1 MAALVNDDRIPNE
14 ISNIVDALNI
24 ANRKLISKYGTASG
38 SPVRVA
44 TREGSANTVDVYKKQ
59 YGGKMITYAV
69 RMGKDPSF
77 KIKGDGYYQKI
88 HASLLPDYKAQSSIP
103 NVTKRREEF
112 LNETKES
119 EENWLL
125 ADEKGLSPEL
135 YFYGYIKQGNNLV
148 LCTISE
154 AFNMDLNGFIR
165 AHGFGNAEMQKNI
178 AGQLV
183 NLFNEMAKDMTMI
196 CFDIKPQNTVIK
208 FDQDENGNP
217 ILNENF
223 IIKLIDWD
231 ADWCRNYKPLR
242 SRDQVAGPANQQ
254 AAATIM
260 IMVMANFF
268 FYYYGNNI
276 LMDHMKTFYDKDS
289 NQRFII
295 TKVMMNLFEAGILSG
310 VNTTEFSFMASHYF
324 RMNFP
329 SMRAIPD
336 QSKFLTEMFKR
347 SLCKNQL
354 DYESRASSIE
364 LTLRGGKKKK
374 RKTRRKYN
382 RKTKKPNN
390 KYKKKQSKS
399 RIKKK
404 RGKRKTKKHN

>member
-1 MAALVNDDRIPNE
+1 
-14 ISNIVDALNI
+14 
-24 ANRKLISKYGTASG
+24 
-38 SPVRVA
+38 
-44 TREGSANTVDVYKKQ
+44 
-59 YGGKMITYAV
+59 MITYAV

-103 NVTKRREEF
+103 DVTKRREEF

-154 AFNMDLNGFIR
+154 AFNMDLDGFIR
-165 AHGFGNAEMQKNI
+165 THGFGNAEMQKNI
-178 AGQLV
+178 TGQLV

-208 FDQDENGNP
+208 FEQDPNGNP

-223 IIKLIDWD
+223 IIKLIDWY
-231 ADWCRNYKPLR
+231 ADWCRDYKPLR

-268 FYYYGNNI
+268 FMYYRNNI
-276 LMDHMKTFYDKDS
+276 LMEHMKLFYDTDS
-289 NQRFII
+289 NQGFMI

-324 RMNFP
+324 RMDF
-329 SMRAIPD
+329 RTDGGD
-336 QSKFLTEMFKR
+336 QSEFLTEMFKR
-347 SLCKNQL
+347 SLCKDQT

-382 RKTKKPNN
+382 RKTKKHN
-390 KYKKKQSKS
+390 KKKPKS

>member
-1 MAALVNDDRIPNE
+1 MAALVNDNRIPND
-14 ISNIVDALNI
+14 ITNIVQALGI
-24 ANRKLISKYGTASG
+24 ANHKLISKYGTATG
-38 SPVRVA
+38 SPIHVA
-44 TREGSANTVDVYKKQ
+44 TREGSANTVEVYKKQ
-59 YGGKMITYAV
+59 YGDKMITYAV
-69 RMGKDPSF
+69 RMGKEPSF
-77 KIKGDGYYQKI
+77 KIKGGYYERV
-88 HASLLPDYKAQSSIP
+88 HASLLPEYKSLSSIP

-119 EENWLL
+119 EKNWLL

-154 AFNMDLNGFIR
+154 AFNMDLDGFIR
-165 AHGFGNAEMQKNI
+165 THGFGNAEMQKNI
-178 AGQLV
+178 TGQLV

-208 FDQDENGNP
+208 FDQDPNGNP

-231 ADWCRNYKPLR
+231 ADWCRDYKPLR

-268 FYYYGNNI
+268 FLYYRNNI
-276 LMDHMKTFYDKDS
+276 LMEHMKSFYDTDS
-289 NQRFII
+289 SQEFMI

-324 RMNFP
+324 RMNF
-329 SMRAIPD
+329 RTDGGD
-336 QSKFLTEMFKR
+336 QSEFLTEMFKR
-347 SLCKNQL
+347 SLCKDQA
-354 DYESRASSIE
+354 DYDSKAGSIHI
-364 LTLRGGKKKK
+364 TLRGGKKKK
-374 RKTRRKYN
+374 RKTRRRRKYKTK
-382 RKTKKPNN
+382 RKRKGKGKTKKRN
-390 KYKKKQSKS
+390 
-399 RIKKK
+399 
-404 RGKRKTKKHN
+404 

>member
-1 MAALVNDDRIPNE
+1 MAALVDNRIPNE
-14 ISNIVDALNI
+14 ISNIVEALNI

-38 SPVRVA
+38 SPVHVA

-103 NVTKRREEF
+103 DVTKRREEF

-154 AFNMDLNGFIR
+154 AFNMDLDGFIR
-165 AHGFGNAEMQKNI
+165 THGFGNAEMQKNI
-178 AGQLV
+178 TGQLV

-208 FDQDENGNP
+208 FEQDPNGNP

-231 ADWCRNYKPLR
+231 ADWCRDYKPLR

-268 FYYYGNNI
+268 FMYYRNNI
-276 LMDHMKTFYDKDS
+276 LMEHMKLFYDTDS
-289 NQRFII
+289 NQGFMI

-324 RMNFP
+324 RMDF
-329 SMRAIPD
+329 RTDGGD

-347 SLCKNQL
+347 SLCKNQD

-382 RKTKKPNN
+382 RKTKKHN
-390 KYKKKQSKS
+390 KHKKKQPKS

-404 RGKRKTKKHN
+404 SSKRKTKKYN

>member
-14 ISNIVDALNI
+14 ISNIVEALNI

-38 SPVRVA
+38 SPVHVA

-103 NVTKRREEF
+103 DVTKRREEF

-165 AHGFGNAEMQKNI
+165 THGFGNAEMQKNI

-231 ADWCRNYKPLR
+231 ADWCINYKPLR

-268 FYYYGNNI
+268 FMYYRNNI

-289 NQRFII
+289 NQGFII

-324 RMNFP
+324 RMNF
-329 SMRAIPD
+329 RTDGGD
-336 QSKFLTEMFKR
+336 QSEFLTEMFKR

-390 KYKKKQSKS
+390 KHKKKQSKS

>member
-1 MAALVNDDRIPNE
+1 MAALVNDDGIPKE
-14 ISNIVDALNI
+14 ISNIVEALNI

-38 SPVRVA
+38 SPVHVA

-69 RMGKDPSF
+69 RIGKDPSF

-103 NVTKRREEF
+103 DVTKRREEF

-119 EENWLL
+119 EKNWLL

-154 AFNMDLNGFIR
+154 AFNMDLDGFIKT
-165 AHGFGNAEMQKNI
+165 HGFGNAEMQKNI

-196 CFDIKPQNTVIK
+196 CFDIKPHNTVIK
-208 FDQDENGNP
+208 FDQDQNGNP
-217 ILNENF
+217 ILNDNF

-231 ADWCRNYKPLR
+231 ADWCRDYQFLR
-242 SRDQVAGPANQQ
+242 LRDEIPREANQQ

-268 FYYYGNNI
+268 FMYYRNNI
-276 LMDHMKTFYDKDS
+276 LMEHMKSFYDTDS
-289 NQRFII
+289 NQEFMI

-324 RMNFP
+324 RMNF
-329 SMRAIPD
+329 STDEGD
-336 QSKFLTEMFKR
+336 QSDFLTEMFKR
-347 SLCKNQL
+347 SLCKDQA
-354 DYESRASSIE
+354 DYDSKAGSIHI
-364 LTLRGGKKKK
+364 TLRGGKKKK
-374 RKTRRKYN
+374 KEN
-382 RKTKKPNN
+382 
-390 KYKKKQSKS
+390 
-399 RIKKK
+399 
-404 RGKRKTKKHN
+404 